1 MADHH
6 GAYCIDRPD
15 FGSLFSAL
23 KKRGYSLVGPTVQD
37 GAIVFDEIEAVD
49 DLPEGWTDE
58 QDAGTYRIRK
68 RDDKALFGFNSG
80 PHSWK
85 KFLYPSETKLWSAR
99 RTEDG
104 FEIEEGEKTIP
115 QYAFIGVHPCDLRA
129 IEIQDKIFMAPDTAD
144 PRYGRKREAAF
155 VIALNCGQASKTCFC
170 TSMGTG
176 PRAESGFDIALTE
189 IMGEGYHYF
198 LAESG
203 SERGHD
209 VLRES
214 GCRSA
219 ADIDF
224 ESAAKVSR
232 QAVDGQIRAIDTNG
246 IKEMLYRN
254 YENKHWEDVAER
266 CMSCANCTLVCP
278 TCFCSK
284 TEDEMSLDGEI
295 ADRWRYWDSCFTLD
309 FSYIHGGTIRQTIRS
324 RYRQWMTH
332 KLAAWYDQFG
342 SSGCV
347 GCGRCIAWCPVGI
360 DITAEVKALRESE
373 GGKKNG

>member
-1 MADHH
+1 
-6 GAYCIDRPD
+6 
-15 FGSLFSAL
+15 
-23 KKRGYSLVGPTVQD
+23 
-37 GAIVFDEIEAVD
+37 
-49 DLPEGWTDE
+49 
-58 QDAGTYRIRK
+58 
-68 RDDKALFGFNSG
+68 
-80 PHSWK
+80 
-85 KFLYPSETKLWSAR
+85 
-99 RTEDG
+99 
-104 FEIEEGEKTIP
+104 
-115 QYAFIGVHPCDLRA
+115 
-129 IEIQDKIFMAPDTAD
+129 
-144 PRYGRKREAAF
+144 
-155 VIALNCGQASKTCFC
+155 
-170 TSMGTG
+170 MGTG

-232 QAVDGQIRAIDTNG
+232 QAVDGQIRALDTNG